1 MCSSSSR
8 SAGRDEGGRRAGSA
22 GEGRGGEGGA
32 NFSSAQKRLQVSRS
46 ASSRNFVGFDGAT
59 REAGVARGARRAG
72 TRGARFSTFAR
83 VLRAS
88 RGAGRTS
95 AGSSVP
101 FSAYTRTDARTAPG
115 AYAKRTRTR
124 CSAFPSL
131 APAEAG
137 RLTGR
142 AATAPRAAFT
152 LTADDRVAAR
162 PRAPARTGT
171 TPAPA
176 TVAWEAISERD
187 LTQPLV
193 PRKIFA
199 SSALSGTANERAS
212 ATAPR
217 GFEGTPC
224 TSMLRARE
232 AATLHTNDGS
242 ASWGG
247 RWRCVEE

>member
-1 MCSSSSR
+1 MLDAGLFDRPGSR
-8 SAGRDEGGRRAGSA
+8 RSRETMLRFAELRGVRAILDSGLGAGTLDA
-22 GEGRGGEGGA
+22 
-32 NFSSAQKRLQVSRS
+32 
-46 ASSRNFVGFDGAT
+46 DGA
-59 REAGVARGARRAG
+59 AAMLVRRLG
-72 TRGARFSTFAR
+72 
-83 VLRAS
+83 
-88 RGAGRTS
+88 
-95 AGSSVP
+95 
-101 FSAYTRTDARTAPG
+101 
-115 AYAKRTRTR
+115 
-124 CSAFPSL
+124 L